1 MKQSSQTS
9 SWNYWRVVRSVCVF
23 PLCLLSLL
31 FCAALAVA
39 LGHIKALSVTL
50 GHIKALSVT
59 IGHIKA
65 LSVTIGPIEAMLE

>member
-1 MKQSSQTS
+1 MKQYSQTS
-9 SWNYWRVVRSVCVF
+9 SWNYWRVFRSACVF

-31 FCAALAVA
+31 FCTALAVA

-59 IGHIKA
+59 IG
-65 LSVTIGPIEAMLE
+65 PIEAMLE